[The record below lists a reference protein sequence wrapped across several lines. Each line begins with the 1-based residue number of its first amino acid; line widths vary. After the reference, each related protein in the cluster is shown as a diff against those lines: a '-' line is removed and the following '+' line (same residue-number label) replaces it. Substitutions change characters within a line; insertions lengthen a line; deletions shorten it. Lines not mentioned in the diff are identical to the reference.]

1 MLPLKPCTL
10 TPSQRD
16 PNRLPQPKSF
26 GIGMNLVHICET
38 SELRPAPLTRGSQEA
53 VPEAPQLFP
62 GARPAAVLPRS
73 YCTPPN
79 VRMPLRML
87 ALGTALSIVAELA
100 QRKPS

>member
-26 GIGMNLVHICET
+26 GIGMYLVHICET
-38 SELRPAPLTRGSQEA
+38 SELRPAPLRRGSQEA

-62 GARPAAVLPRS
+62 GARPAAALPTS
-73 YCTPPN
+73 YCTPPHEKKP
-79 VRMPLRML
+79 VRQL
-87 ALGTALSIVAELA
+87 AAGTARSTVKEFG